1 LQLNYFLFEKSIV
14 SNFLVN
20 FLLKLSIYRCYV
32 GANRKMKF
40 LYTDR
45 LRRRVYLL
53 ALILFVCLVAIFWQW
68 FKSSQ
73 LSILTNTN
81 QAQVSKV
88 TEPIQPIPLML
99 ALDQNKVNLGK
110 QLFEDVR
117 LSKDNQISCLSCHS
131 FSTGGADRT
140 LHEVGGKGF
149 GSINTQ
155 TVFNSGFNFR
165 LNWNGKFEKLV
176 DQIDSLMQNPNVMGS
191 NWEEVVNKLR
201 ASPEY
206 VQAFAQIYSDGLT
219 PLSIKDAIATY
230 EQSLY
235 TPNSRF
241 DQFLQGDKQA
251 LTAAEQEGYRI
262 FKNYGCVSCHQ
273 GVNIGGNIFQRF
285 GVIGDYFA
293 DRGNITKADLGRFNV
308 TEDEADRYVFRVPS
322 LRNVALT
329 PPYFHDGSAPTLE
342 EAISVMAEYQL
353 GRPLSKQQT
362 KLITQFLHTLS
373 GEYLGKPL

>member
-1 LQLNYFLFEKSIV
+1 MQLNYFLFKKSIV
-14 SNFLVN
+14 SNLLVN
-20 FLLKLSIYRCYV
+20 FLFELSVYRCYV
-32 GANRKMKF
+32 GANHKMKF
-40 LYTDR
+40 FYTDR
-45 LRRRVYLL
+45 RVRRRYLL
-53 ALILFVCLVAIFWQW
+53 TLILFVCLVAIFWQW

-73 LSILTNTN
+73 PSILTNTN

-99 ALDQNKVNLGK
+99 ALDQNKVSLGK

-117 LSKDNQISCLSCHS
+117 LSKDNQVSCLSCHS

-140 LHEVGGKGF
+140 LHEVEGKGF

-176 DQIDSLMQNPNVMGS
+176 DQIDSLVQNPNVMGS

-201 ASPEY
+201 SSPEY
-206 VQAFAQIYSDGLT
+206 VQAFARIYSDGLIS
-219 PLSIKDAIATY
+219 LNIKDAIATY

-273 GVNIGGNIFQRF
+273 GVNVGGNIFQRF

-329 PPYFHDGSAPTLE
+329 PPYFHDGSAQTLE
-342 EAISVMAEYQL
+342 QAISVMAKYQL

-362 KLITQFLHTLS
+362 KLIAQFLNTLS